1 MQKIGIIGLGSMGYG
16 MARNLIKAGHQVW
29 GHDINPDAVARLVAD
44 GAQAGALLDHA
55 EALDALVVVV
65 LNAAQTEAVLFG
77 PEGVAAALQQNTV
90 ILSCATIPP
99 AFAAEMETRA
109 ESAGLLY
116 LDAPISGGAIK
127 AASGE
132 LTIMASGRKAA
143 FDAAKPALDAISAK
157 VFEMGDRAGAGS
169 AMKATNQMLAGIH
182 IASMAEAITF
192 ALAQGISPERFL
204 EVVSQSAGTSWMLE
218 NRAPHIIEG
227 DYTPRSTIN
236 IWPKDLGIVMDI
248 AQNSGFSAPITEAAL
263 ALFKEAAAQGL
274 GAEDD
279 AALAKLYAKA
289 AGLTLPKGQ

>member
-99 AFAAEMETRA
+99 AFAAEMEARA

-289 AGLTLPKGQ
+289 AGLTLPNGQ

>member
-29 GHDINPDAVARLVAD
+29 GHDINPDAVARLVVN

-65 LNAAQTEAVLFG
+65 LNAAQTEAVLFD

-99 AFAAEMETRA
+99 AFAAEMEARA

-263 ALFKEAAAQGL
+263 ALVNEAAAQGL

>member
-143 FDAAKPALDAISAK
+143 FEAAKPALDAISAK

>member
-99 AFAAEMETRA
+99 AFAAEMEARA

-248 AQNSGFSAPITEAAL
+248 AQNSGFSAPITEATL

>member
-143 FDAAKPALDAISAK
+143 FEAAKPALDAISAK
-157 VFEMGDRAGAGS
+157 VFKMGDRAGAGS

>member
-143 FDAAKPALDAISAK
+143 FEAAKPALDAISAK

-204 EVVSQSAGTSWMLE
+204 EVVSQSAGTSWMLQ

>member
-1 MQKIGIIGLGSMGYG
+1 MQKTGIIGLGSMGYG

-143 FDAAKPALDAISAK
+143 FEAAKPALDAISAK

-204 EVVSQSAGTSWMLE
+204 EVVSQSAGTSWMLQ

>member
-1 MQKIGIIGLGSMGYG
+1 MQNIGIIGLGSMGYG
-16 MARNLIKAGHQVW
+16 MAQNLIKAGHRVW
-29 GHDINPDAVARLVAD
+29 GHDINPDAVARLQ
-44 GAQAGALLDHA
+44 GAGAAQSALQDHA
-55 EALDALVVVV
+55 GELDALVVVV

-77 PEGVAAALQQNTV
+77 PEGIAPKLRSGAV

-99 AFAAEMETRA
+99 AFAVDMEARA
-109 ESAGLLY
+109 ESAGLQY

-143 FDAAKPALDAISAK
+143 FEAAKPALDAISAK
-157 VFEMGDRAGAGS
+157 VFEMGERAGAGS

-192 ALAQGISPERFL
+192 ALAQGISPARFL

-227 DYTPRSTIN
+227 DYSPRSTIN
-236 IWPKDLGIVMDI
+236 IWPKDLGIVLDI
-248 AQNSGFSAPITEAAL
+248 AQTMGFAAPITETAL
-263 ALFKEAAAQGL
+263 AQFRAAAEAGL

-279 AALAKLYAKA
+279 AALAKIYAKA
-289 AGLTLPKGQ
+289 AGLTLPEGA

>member
-263 ALFKEAAAQGL
+263 SLFKEAAAQGL

-289 AGLTLPKGQ
+289 AGLTLPKEQ

>member
-29 GHDINPDAVARLVAD
+29 GHDINPDAVARLVAN

-99 AFAAEMETRA
+99 AFAAEMEARA

-218 NRAPHIIEG
+218 NRAPHIIKG

>member
-99 AFAAEMETRA
+99 AFAAEMEARA

-143 FDAAKPALDAISAK
+143 FEAAKPALDAISAK

-227 DYTPRSTIN
+227 NYTPRSTIN

>member
-55 EALDALVVVV
+55 EDLDALVVVV

-143 FDAAKPALDAISAK
+143 FEAAKPALDAISAK

>member
-77 PEGVAAALQQNTV
+77 PEGVAAALQRNTV
-90 ILSCATIPP
+90 ILSCATISP
-99 AFAAEMETRA
+99 AFAAEMEARA

-132 LTIMASGRKAA
+132 LTIMASGRIAA

>member
-44 GAQAGALLDHA
+44 GARAGELLDHA

-65 LNAAQTEAVLFG
+65 LNEAQTEAVLFG

>member
-55 EALDALVVVV
+55 EALDSLVVVV

-77 PEGVAAALQQNTV
+77 PEGVAAALQRNTV

-99 AFAAEMETRA
+99 AFAAKMEKRA

-116 LDAPISGGAIK
+116 LDAPISGGALK

-248 AQNSGFSAPITEAAL
+248 AQKSGFSAPITEAAL
-263 ALFKEAAAQGL
+263 ALFKEAAEQGL

>member
-289 AGLTLPKGQ
+289 ADLTLPKGQ

>member
-29 GHDINPDAVARLVAD
+29 GHDINPDAVARLVAN

-99 AFAAEMETRA
+99 AFAAEMEARA

>member
-44 GAQAGALLDHA
+44 GAQAGELLDHA
-55 EALDALVVVV
+55 EALDALVLVV

-143 FDAAKPALDAISAK
+143 FEAAKPALDAISAK

>member
-29 GHDINPDAVARLVAD
+29 GHDIHPDAVARLVAD
-44 GAQAGALLDHA
+44 GAQAGALIDHA

-143 FDAAKPALDAISAK
+143 FEAAKPALDAISAK

-248 AQNSGFSAPITEAAL
+248 AQNSSFSAPITEAAL
-263 ALFKEAAAQGL
+263 TLFKEAAAQGL

-289 AGLTLPKGQ
+289 AGLTLPNGQ

>member
-65 LNAAQTEAVLFG
+65 LNEAQTEAVLFG

>member
-77 PEGVAAALQQNTV
+77 PEGVAAALQRNTV

-192 ALAQGISPERFL
+192 AQAQGISPERFL

>member
-55 EALDALVVVV
+55 EDLDALVVVV

-77 PEGVAAALQQNTV
+77 PEGVAAALQRNTV

-99 AFAAEMETRA
+99 AFAAKMETRA

-263 ALFKEAAAQGL
+263 SLFKEAAAQGL

-289 AGLTLPKGQ
+289 AGLTLPKEQ

>member
-44 GAQAGALLDHA
+44 GAQAGALIDHA

-65 LNAAQTEAVLFG
+65 LNAAQTETVLFG

-90 ILSCATIPP
+90 ILSCATISPT
-99 AFAAEMETRA
+99 FAAEMEARA

-143 FDAAKPALDAISAK
+143 FEAAKPALDAISAK

-204 EVVSQSAGTSWMLE
+204 EVVSQSAGTSWILE

>member
-263 ALFKEAAAQGL
+263 SLFKEAAAQGL

>member
-77 PEGVAAALQQNTV
+77 PEGVAAALQRNTV

-99 AFAAEMETRA
+99 AFAAEMEARA

-143 FDAAKPALDAISAK
+143 FEAAKPALDAISAK

-263 ALFKEAAAQGL
+263 ALFNEAAAQGL

>member
-29 GHDINPDAVARLVAD
+29 GHDINPDAVARLVAN

-132 LTIMASGRKAA
+132 LTIMASGRNAA
-143 FDAAKPALDAISAK
+143 FEAAKPALDAISAK

>member
-29 GHDINPDAVARLVAD
+29 GHDINPDAVARLVAN

-99 AFAAEMETRA
+99 AFAAEMEARA

-143 FDAAKPALDAISAK
+143 FEAAKPALDAISAK

>member
-16 MARNLIKAGHQVW
+16 MARNLIKAGHHVW

-55 EALDALVVVV
+55 EALEALVVVV

-77 PEGVAAALQQNTV
+77 PEGVAAALQRNTV

-99 AFAAEMETRA
+99 AFAAEMEARA

-263 ALFKEAAAQGL
+263 ALFKEAATQGL